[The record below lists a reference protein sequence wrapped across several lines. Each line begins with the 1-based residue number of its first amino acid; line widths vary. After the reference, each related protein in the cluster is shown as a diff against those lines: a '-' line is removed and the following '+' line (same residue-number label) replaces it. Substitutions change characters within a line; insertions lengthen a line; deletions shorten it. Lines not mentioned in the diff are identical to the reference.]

1 MTSPIMTDAPIPPVD
16 LVAERAQLGSALD
29 EAVLKTLHSGTY
41 VLGPEVAAFERDF
54 AKAHHAK
61 HGVAVGSGTD
71 ALVLALKALCVQPG
85 DHVVTSPFTFFA
97 SAGSIA
103 WIGAKPVLADI
114 DPETG
119 LMDVAA
125 ARAACDAKTTCILP
139 VHIYGQLVDLKA
151 YRKLADEKG
160 ISLLEDAAQAHAAE
174 RDGLRAGEL
183 GDAAAF
189 SFYPTKN
196 LGTAGEGGAILCNND
211 AVLQTLQRLR
221 DHGSSAK
228 YQHAMVGTN
237 SRLHAMHAAILN
249 VKLPYLEG
257 WNEQRRANAKRYD
270 ELFAGS
276 DVVAPLRVAP
286 GSMHAYHQ
294 YGVRVSGDGARDRVL
309 AGLHERKI
317 FAAIHYPRPVHLQE
331 AAADWGYG
339 PGDFPH
345 AEKLSNEILCLP
357 IHPFLTPEQV
367 ERVASSVLELA
378 D

>member
-54 AKAHHAK
+54 AKTQHSNHC
-61 HGVAVGSGTD
+61 VAVGSGTD
-71 ALVLALKALCVQPG
+71 ALILALKALGVQAG

-103 WIGAKPVLADI
+103 WIGARPVFADI
-114 DPETG
+114 DPDTG
-119 LMDVAA
+119 LMDVEA
-125 ARAACDAKTTCILP
+125 ARTACDAKTTCVLP

-151 YRKLADEKG
+151 YRKLADDNG
-160 ISLLEDAAQAHAAE
+160 ITLLEDAAQAHAAE
-174 RDGLRAGEL
+174 RDGLRAGEI

-196 LGTAGEGGAILCNND
+196 LGTAGEGGAINCRD
-211 AVLQTLQRLR
+211 EAVLTLLQRLR

-228 YQHAMVGTN
+228 YQHAIVGTN

-249 VKLPYLEG
+249 VKLPYLED
-257 WNEQRRANAKRYD
+257 WNTKRRENAARYG

-276 DVVAPLRVAP
+276 DVVNPLTVAP
-286 GSMHAYHQ
+286 GSTHAFHQ
-294 YGVRVSGDGARDRVL
+294 YGVRVSGEGARDRVL
-309 AGLHERKI
+309 AGLHERRI

-331 AAADWGYG
+331 AAASWGYG

-345 AEKLSNEILCLP
+345 AERLSNEILCLP
-357 IHPFLTPEQV
+357 IHPFLTPEQI
-367 ERVASSVLELA
+367 ERVAASVLELA
-378 D
+378 S

>member
-16 LVAERAQLGSALD
+16 LAAERAQLGSALD
-29 EAVLKTLHSGTY
+29 DAVLKTLHSGTY

-61 HGVAVGSGTD
+61 HGIAVGSGTD

-103 WIGAKPVLADI
+103 WIGAKPILADI
-114 DPETG
+114 DPATG
-119 LMDVAA
+119 LMDVEA

-139 VHIYGQLVDLKA
+139 VHIYGQLADLKA

-160 ISLLEDAAQAHAAE
+160 VRLLEDAAQAHAAE
-174 RDGLRAGEL
+174 RDGLRAGEI

-196 LGTAGEGGAILCNND
+196 LGTAGEGGAILCNDD
-211 AVLQTLQRLR
+211 AVCTGLQRLR

-228 YQHAMVGTN
+228 YQHAIVGTN
-237 SRLHAMHAAILN
+237 SRLHAIHAAILN

-257 WNEQRRANAKRYD
+257 WNAKRREHAARYNQ
-270 ELFAGS
+270 LFANS
-276 DVVAPLRVAP
+276 DVVEPLAVAP
-286 GSMHAYHQ
+286 GSTHAYHQ

-331 AAADWGYG
+331 AAASWGYG

-357 IHPFLTPEQV
+357 IHPFLTPEQL

-378 D
+378 S

>member
-1 MTSPIMTDAPIPPVD
+1 MTDAPIPPVD

-29 EAVLKTLHSGTY
+29 EAVLETLHSGTY
-41 VLGPEVAAFERDF
+41 VLGPEVEAFERDF
-54 AKAHHAK
+54 AQLQHAK
-61 HGVAVGSGTD
+61 HSLGVGSGTD
-71 ALVLALKALCVQPG
+71 ALILALKALGVQAG

-119 LMDVAA
+119 LMDVEA
-125 ARAACDAKTTCILP
+125 ARAACDAQTTCVLP
-139 VHIYGQLVDLKA
+139 VHIYGQLVDLNA

-160 ISLLEDAAQAHAAE
+160 ITLLEDAAQAHAAE
-174 RDGLRAGEL
+174 RDGLRAGEI

-196 LGTAGEGGAILCNND
+196 LGTAGEGGAILCKD
-211 AVLQTLQRLR
+211 HAILTTLQRLR

-228 YQHAMVGTN
+228 YQHAMIGTN

-249 VKLPYLEG
+249 VKLPHLEG
-257 WNEQRRANAKRYD
+257 WNTKRREHAARYH

-276 DVVAPLRVAP
+276 DVVKPLAIAP
-286 GSMHAYHQ
+286 GSTHAFHQ
-294 YGVRVSGDGARDRVL
+294 FGVRVSGDGARDRVL
-309 AGLHERKI
+309 KGLHERKI

-345 AEKLSNEILCLP
+345 AEKLSAEILCLP

-378 D
+378 S

>member
-29 EAVLKTLHSGTY
+29 DAVLKTLHSGTY

-61 HGVAVGSGTD
+61 HGIAVGSGTD

-103 WIGAKPVLADI
+103 WIGAKPILADI
-114 DPETG
+114 DPATG
-119 LMDVAA
+119 LMDVEA

-139 VHIYGQLVDLKA
+139 VHIYGQLADLKA

-160 ISLLEDAAQAHAAE
+160 VRLLEDAAQAHAAE
-174 RDGLRAGEL
+174 RDGLRAGEI

-196 LGTAGEGGAILCNND
+196 LGTAGEGGAILCNDD
-211 AVLQTLQRLR
+211 AVCTGLQRLR

-228 YQHAMVGTN
+228 YQHAIVGTN
-237 SRLHAMHAAILN
+237 SRLHAIHAAILN

-257 WNEQRRANAKRYD
+257 WNAKRREHAARYD
-270 ELFAGS
+270 QLFAGS
-276 DVVAPLRVAP
+276 DVVEPLSVAP
-286 GSMHAYHQ
+286 GSTHAYHQ

-331 AAADWGYG
+331 AAASWGYG

-357 IHPFLTPEQV
+357 IHPFLTPEQL

-378 D
+378 S

>member
-1 MTSPIMTDAPIPPVD
+1 MTDAPIPPVD

-54 AKAHHAK
+54 AQAHRAK

-71 ALVLALKALCVQPG
+71 ALILALKALGVEPG

-114 DPETG
+114 DPATG
-119 LMDVAA
+119 LMDVDA
-125 ARAACDAKTTCILP
+125 ARAACDSKTTCVLP

-160 ISLLEDAAQAHAAE
+160 IKLLEDAAQAHAAE
-174 RDGLRAGEL
+174 RDGLRAGEV

-196 LGTAGEGGAILCNND
+196 LGTAGEGGAILCNDD
-211 AVLQTLQRLR
+211 AVLTTLQRLR

-249 VKLPYLEG
+249 VKLPYLED
-257 WNEQRRANAKRYD
+257 WNQKRRANAKRYD

-276 DVVAPLRVAP
+276 DVVRPLTVAP
-286 GSMHAYHQ
+286 GSTHAYHQ

-309 AGLHERKI
+309 SGLHERKI

-331 AAADWGYG
+331 AAASWGYG

-345 AEKLSNEILCLP
+345 AEQLSNEILCLP
-357 IHPFLTPEQV
+357 IHPFLTPEQL

-378 D
+378 S